1 MVTVEGPSN
10 EQEPHNHSDNATP
23 EDKQN
28 SQLAADLNNNNS
40 TNNSN
45 NIKNTRHRENKEK
58 LKVATTSI
66 VASLGLMILKLV
78 MGLITNSLGLL
89 AEGLH
94 SGLDVIAGLMTFYAI
109 RMIMRPA
116 DLRYTYGYAKYE
128 SLSSL
133 TEVILLFAVAGWI
146 FYEGIER
153 LFFKSIQPEI
163 TLFSFLIL
171 FLSIGIDFGRSRALY
186 RTARK
191 YGSQALEADALH
203 FKTDMLSSSIVIV
216 GLLLVLLVHVPNA
229 DAYAAMTVAGM
240 IIYTS
245 LGLGRRTLD
254 VLLDKAP
261 KGEYQRVVETVSG
274 LDGVNKAHDIRMRK
288 MGSETLVDMHIE
300 VPRTSTHEKAHRIAT
315 TVEENV
321 KRAIPNSNVLV
332 HVDAVKTET
341 ETIMDNVRLIAA
353 DTEGIK
359 NVHSIYLSMIQPSYT
374 PRPPSHTKH
383 AEETEGGKVITNTS
397 VNQSDNLPMYNEKKN
412 KETEMSVSNLH
423 LYLDVQ
429 MEEGLDLKSAH
440 NIIDSFEMRLK
451 KEIPE
456 ISETTTHIETE
467 TTLHAVTGTEKKPN
481 RQDAEKIRN
490 LALSVEGVVGCED
503 IRIVDFDDE
512 QHITLTIKV
521 KSTQEK
527 TVNTIDD
534 AHKLATYA
542 QDLIL
547 KQTGASR
554 VVVHT
559 EPALP

>member
-1 MVTVEGPSN
+1 MTVEGPSN
-10 EQEPHNHSDNATP
+10 EGEPNNHSDNAIP
-23 EDKQN
+23 EDKQKF
-28 SQLAADLNNNNS
+28 QLAADLNNNN
-40 TNNSN
+40 NNS
-45 NIKNTRHRENKEK
+45 IKNTKHRENKEK
-58 LKVATTSI
+58 LKVAIISI
-66 VASLGLMILKLV
+66 VASFGLMILKLV
-78 MGLITNSLGLL
+78 MGLVTNSLGLL

-94 SGLDVIAGLMTFYAI
+94 SGLDVIAAMMTFYAI

-116 DLRYTYGYAKYE
+116 DLKYTYGYAKYE

-171 FLSIGIDFGRSRALY
+171 FLSIGIDLGRSRALY
-186 RTARK
+186 ITARK

-216 GLLLVLLVHVPNA
+216 GLLLILLIHVPNA

-261 KGEYQRVVETVSG
+261 KGEYRLVVETVSG
-274 LDGVNKAHDIRMRK
+274 LEGVNKAHDIRVRK
-288 MGSETLVDMHIE
+288 MGAETLVDMHIE

-321 KRAIPNSNVLV
+321 KRVIPNSNVLV
-332 HVDAVKTET
+332 HVDAVKIET
-341 ETIMDNVRLIAA
+341 ETIMDDIRLIAA

-359 NVHSIYLSMIQPSYT
+359 NVHSIYLSKIQPPSLSPLQQPPYT
-374 PRPPSHTKH
+374 KY
-383 AEETEGGKVITNTS
+383 AEEIRKVITDTS
-397 VNQSDNLPMYNEKKN
+397 VNQNDNLPIHSGRKN
-412 KETEMSVSNLH
+412 KGNEVSVSNLH

-429 MEEGLDLKSAH
+429 IEEGLDLKSAH

-451 KEIPE
+451 KEISE
-456 ISETTTHIETE
+456 ISEITTHIETE
-467 TTLHAVTGTEKKPN
+467 TTVHAVTGTEKKPN
-481 RQDAEKIRN
+481 RKDVEKIRN

-521 KSTQEK
+521 KSTQDK
-527 TVNTIDD
+527 TVNTIND
-534 AHKLATYA
+534 AHSLATYT
-542 QDLIL
+542 QNLISN
-547 KQTGASR
+547 QTGASR
-554 VVVHT
+554 VVIHT
-559 EPALP
+559 EPAALT

>member
-10 EQEPHNHSDNATP
+10 EREPYNQSNNAIP

-40 TNNSN
+40 D
-45 NIKNTRHRENKEK
+45 NIKNTRNRENKEK
-58 LKVATTSI
+58 LKVATISI
-66 VASLGLMILKLV
+66 VASLGLMIITLV
-78 MGLITNSLGLL
+78 VGIVTNSLGLL

-94 SGLDVIAGLMTFYAI
+94 SGLDVIAATMTLYAI
-109 RMIMRPA
+109 RIIMRPP
-116 DLRYTYGYAKYE
+116 DLKYTYGYAKYE

-163 TLFSFLIL
+163 TIFSFLIL
-171 FLSIGIDFGRSRALY
+171 FLSIGIDFGRSRVLY

-216 GLLLVLLVHVPNA
+216 GLLLVLLLHVPNA
-229 DAYAAMTVAGM
+229 DAYAAMAVAGM

-261 KGEYQRVVETVSG
+261 KGYYQRVVETVSG
-274 LDGVNKAHDIRMRK
+274 LDGVNKAHDIRVRK
-288 MGSETLVDMHIE
+288 MGPETLVDMHIE

-321 KRAIPNSNVLV
+321 KRAIPSSNVLV
-332 HVDAVKTET
+332 HVDAVKIET

-359 NVHSIYLSMIQPSYT
+359 NVHSIYLSMIQPPPVQSPSYT
-374 PRPPSHTKH
+374 KD
-383 AEETEGGKVITNTS
+383 AEEPKSRNPITNKA
-397 VNQSDNLPMYNEKKN
+397 VNQSDNLPAYDEKNMKRNEPS
-412 KETEMSVSNLH
+412 MSNLH

-429 MEEGLDLKSAH
+429 MDEGLDLEGAH
-440 NIIDSFEMRLK
+440 DIIDSFEMRLK

-456 ISETTTHIETE
+456 LREITTHIETE
-467 TTLHAVTGTEKKPN
+467 TTVHAVTGTEKKPN
-481 RQDAEKIRN
+481 RQDVEKIRN
-490 LALSVEGVVGCED
+490 LALSVDGVVGCED
-503 IRIVDFDDE
+503 IRIVDFDGE

-521 KSTQEK
+521 KSTKEK

-534 AHKLATYA
+534 AHSLATYT
-542 QDLIL
+542 QNLIST
-547 KQTGASR
+547 QTGASR
-554 VVVHT
+554 VVIHT
-559 EPALP
+559 EPAALT